1 MPPPKRVKMG
11 AFYRVLRLM
20 ELAAEFGYTTQRAS
34 SVEKPWQGGEDRRD
48 GRAAHHEEFEALGA
62 FLLPCWATGMT
73 LLAVR
78 CRSGAPPRGQP
89 WTPAVTLLHGCD
101 GLNARRERN
110 GPSRPLLADVL
121 VRKIPRVS
129 GQVKQP
135 AERAEPGRV
144 VPVQIWI
151 RRRVRG

>member
-1 MPPPKRVKMG
+1 MHAEEGAGRACMNDGMVKFPPLDIPTVSPLVIPLVYCHINS
-11 AFYRVLRLM
+11 F
-20 ELAAEFGYTTQRAS
+20 QRAS

-101 GLNARRERN
+101 GLNARRM
-110 GPSRPLLADVL
+110 AV
-121 VRKIPRVS
+121 
-129 GQVKQP
+129 
-135 AERAEPGRV
+135 
-144 VPVQIWI
+144 W
-151 RRRVRG
+151 